1 MKTILA
7 KLPRLSQKE
16 LSTVKAACDSL
27 LDKPK
32 DSPVLYLT
40 MLDFLGQNGPSY
52 VSFQKTVSW
61 RPWQQNQQIVSSFV
75 SSLWPGLSKVQE
87 VALTH
92 FLLSLLAD
100 DLKYLE
106 VPVSI
111 GSLSV
116 NLGRLPELF
125 DRSFPGYRENGLAGI
140 VLSSMVSR

>member
-7 KLPRLSQKE
+7 KLPNLSQRE
-16 LSTVKAACDSL
+16 LTTIKAACDSL

-32 DSPVLYLT
+32 DAPVLYLT
-40 MLDFLGQNGPSY
+40 MLDFLGQTGPSY
-52 VSFQKTVSW
+52 ASFQKTVSW